1 MNVLVRQRT
10 VELLLQDILDRTDDE
25 VNALDRGIDDAELFS
40 NLRKRALEELV
51 VKFDNHAL
59 LALGIVNARAPF
71 LDGLVEPRH
80 HFHFS
85 CRNFLVQKVDHLLH
99 RN

>member
-1 MNVLVRQRT
+1 MNVFVRQRT
-10 VELLLQDILDRTDDE
+10 FELLLQDILNRTDDE
-25 VNALDRGIDDAELFS
+25 VYALDRGIDDAELFS
-40 NLRKRALEELV
+40 NLRERALEELV

-80 HFHFS
+80 HLHFS
-85 CRNFLVQKVDHLLH
+85 RRNFLVQQVDHLLH